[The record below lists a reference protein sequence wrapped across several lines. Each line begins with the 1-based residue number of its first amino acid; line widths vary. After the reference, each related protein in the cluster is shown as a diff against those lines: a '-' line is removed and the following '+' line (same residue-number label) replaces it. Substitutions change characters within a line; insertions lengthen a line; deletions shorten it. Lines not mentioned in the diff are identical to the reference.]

1 MVILMKTVERLVL
14 KYLIRMVYFVC
25 SFLPLK
31 KRVVF
36 ATNRT
41 ETLSDN
47 FKFIDRE
54 MRRQALD
61 FESVFLLKTVKSGL
75 MGKVFYVLHLIKAT
89 YYLATSQFFL
99 IDDFYFPVYV
109 VKLRQGTEVVQVWH
123 ACGALKKFGY
133 SILDKDYGA
142 DNEYVKYIPIHQ
154 NYSHVLV
161 SSKEVSPYYAEAFN
175 MNESEIRPIG
185 IPRTDVFF
193 DSELKE
199 EAIQRVYQA
208 YPQLKDKKII
218 LYAPTFR
225 GATRTTMHMEIPF
238 DLKRVA
244 ETLDENTMLV
254 LKMHPFISRNI
265 KETEVSKVVDVTGY
279 SEVNDLLLIADLLI
293 SDYSSLIFEYALL
306 ERPMI
311 FYAHDRVTYVKERD
325 FYYKYE
331 MFVPGPIAET
341 TEELIQILHQSNFDL
356 DRIRAFKE
364 KFFDDFDGKASQRF
378 VQQVILKQSND

>member
-54 MRRQALD
+54 MRKQALD

-75 MGKVFYVLHLIKAT
+75 MGKVFYVFHLMKAT

-109 VKLRQGTEVVQVWH
+109 VKLRRGTEVVQVWH
-123 ACGALKKFGY
+123 ACGAFKKFGY

-225 GATRTTMHMEIPF
+225 GATRATMHMKIPF
-238 DLKRVA
+238 DLKRVV
-244 ETLDENTMLV
+244 ESLDENTVLV
-254 LKMHPFISRNI
+254 LKMHPFISKDMI
-265 KETEVSKVVDVTGY
+265 KVEVSKVIDVTGY

-293 SDYSSLIFEYALL
+293 SDYSSLIFEYSLL

-311 FYAHDRVTYVKERD
+311 FYAHDRASYTKERD
-325 FYYKYE
+325 FYYDYE
-331 MFVPGPIAET
+331 AFVPGPIVET
-341 TEELIQILHQSNFDL
+341 TEDLIDQLQRTSFDPSS
-356 DRIRAFKE
+356 IRAFKH
-364 KFFDDFDGKASQRF
+364 KFFDETDGKASQRF
-378 VQQVILKQSND
+378 VRQVLLKQ

>member
-123 ACGALKKFGY
+123 ACGVFKKFGY

>member
-54 MRRQALD
+54 MRKQALD

-75 MGKVFYVLHLIKAT
+75 MGKVFYVFHLMKAT

-109 VKLRQGTEVVQVWH
+109 VKLRRGTEVVQVWH
-123 ACGALKKFGY
+123 ACGAFKKFGY
-133 SILDKDYGA
+133 SILDKEYGA
-142 DNEYVKYIPIHQ
+142 DNNYVKYIPIHQ

>member
-54 MRRQALD
+54 MRKQALD

-193 DSELKE
+193 DSKLKE
-199 EAIQRVYQA
+199 EAIQRIYRA

-225 GATRTTMHMEIPF
+225 GATRATMHTEIPF
-238 DLKRVA
+238 DLNQVV
-244 ETLDENTMLV
+244 ESLDDNTLLV
-254 LKMHPFISRNI
+254 LKMHPFISRNV
-265 KETEVSKVVDVTGY
+265 EGMGLSKVVDATGY
-279 SEVNDLLLIADLLI
+279 SEVNDLLLVTDVLI
-293 SDYSSLIFEYALL
+293 TDYSSLVFEYALL
-306 ERPMI
+306 ERPVI
-311 FYAHDRVTYVKERD
+311 FYAHDRYTYMKERD
-325 FYYKYE
+325 FYYEYE
-331 MFVPGPIAET
+331 SFVPGPIVET
-341 TEELIQILHQSNFDL
+341 TEDLIDQLQRTSFDPSS
-356 DRIRAFKE
+356 IRAFKH
-364 KFFDDFDGKASQRF
+364 KFFDETDGKASQRF
-378 VQQVILKQSND
+378 VRQVLLKQ